1 MKNIIPFSKDIKFNT
16 KIYEL
21 ISISLE
27 NTLMVEDN
35 EINGEFIV
43 SGEYKMSDASLI
55 TEPFI
60 YSLPFNISIN
70 NDYDTDT
77 IKIDIY
83 DFKYEIINEEIL
95 RVNIEVIVQGDIK
108 EEITPDVI
116 IDKNDERKEIKM
128 EENLFQEETKVQE
141 VAKEDKLIE
150 NIDINDEQ
158 YVSYYVHIV
167 RENDTIESICNMY
180 NIDIDK
186 VKEYNN
192 IDKIILGNKIIIPN
206 EI

>member
-116 IDKNDERKEIKM
+116 IDKNDERKEIEM
-128 EENLFQEETKVQE
+128 EENLFQEETKAQE

>member
-116 IDKNDERKEIKM
+116 IDKNDERKEIEM

>member
-150 NIDINDEQ
+150 NIDLNDEQ

>member
-141 VAKEDKLIE
+141 VAKEDKFLGTEILI
-150 NIDINDEQ
+150 NPP
-158 YVSYYVHIV
+158 
-167 RENDTIESICNMY
+167 
-180 NIDIDK
+180 
-186 VKEYNN
+186 
-192 IDKIILGNKIIIPN
+192 L
-206 EI
+206 